1 MRRRNFLPGA
11 AHNVNKVKLAN
22 KGNCSWRLVQCC
34 LVDQASRKSMIS
46 ARRVGSMQSSWE
58 TVSSSMPRST
68 RFVVGETV

>member
-1 MRRRNFLPGA
+1 MRRRNVLPGRHTA
-11 AHNVNKVKLAN
+11 VNKVKLAN